1 MKLGVLLA
9 LALWGL
15 SPGTA
20 FACSV
25 RQEALAEFTPQPPDP
40 SLEIIRAQIV
50 LQEVEIARSDPEAR
64 RGWYGI
70 KATVLQAD
78 GELAAGEELTIDGFV
93 KTTCFFPGAA
103 YDRDAEGRLIGWVK
117 LRPTAD
123 PHRFEWIVAPPPE
136 EEGIDKAWANIRF
149 PLADHEIFSL
159 APLAEPDATR

>member
-1 MKLGVLLA
+1 PPEPRFQAGGGGQRRGACAGGTGRGGGAERTGAGGAEEGGGMKLGVLLA

-50 LQEVEIARSDPEAR
+50 LQEVDIARSDPEAR

-70 KATVLQAD
+70 KATVLQAED
-78 GELAAGEELTIDGFV
+78 RKSTRLNSSHV
-93 KTTCFFPGAA
+93 KISYAVLCLKKKKKNRKT
-103 YDRDAEGRLIGWVK
+103 
-117 LRPTAD
+117 
-123 PHRFEWIVAPPPE
+123 
-136 EEGIDKAWANIRF
+136 
-149 PLADHEIFSL
+149 
-159 APLAEPDATR
+159 